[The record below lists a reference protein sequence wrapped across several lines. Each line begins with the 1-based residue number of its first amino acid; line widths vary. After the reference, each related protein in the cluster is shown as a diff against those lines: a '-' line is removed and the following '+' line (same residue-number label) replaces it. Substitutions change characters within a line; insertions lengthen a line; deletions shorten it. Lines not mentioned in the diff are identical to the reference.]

1 MAEVRKFL
9 FDNFVLD
16 REKHSPKV
24 GTVEEEKNTE
34 KIIEAEP
41 IEENNYDQPVSYTQ
55 EELDEKI
62 REAEKRGYQEA
73 LQTAEVSADSRIAA
87 TLVEINDKLKTIMDN
102 SGQINKDLE
111 RQFIEMSKTIMTQL
125 IPSLTEEHAI
135 EIVNKFAS
143 DNFSDLKREA
153 KLSFYVHPDIIAAIQ
168 ENISKL
174 ANANDFEGKIT
185 IHKDASLGIADARVM
200 WDTGGV
206 ENSTSG
212 LVKKVNDLL
221 EDTVK

>member
-9 FDNFVLD
+9 FDNFILD
-16 REKHSPKV
+16 RGKPSPKANA
-24 GTVEEEKNTE
+24 EEEVKPE
-34 KIIEAEP
+34 EIVEVEP
-41 IEENNYDQPVSYTQ
+41 VEENNYDQPVSYTQ
-55 EELDEKI
+55 EELDEKV

-73 LQTAEVSADSRIAA
+73 LKASEVSADSRIAA
-87 TLVEINDKLKTIMDN
+87 TLIEINSKLKTIMEN

-135 EIVNKFAS
+135 EIVNKFVA

-153 KLSFYVHPDIIAAIQ
+153 KLSFYVHPDIIAAVQ

-174 ANANDFEGKIT
+174 ANAGDFEGKIT
-185 IHKDASLGIADARVM
+185 IHKDASLGIADARIM

-206 ENSTSG
+206 ESSASG